1 MNPFGFQFAAILL
14 LLLNTV
20 MVLET
25 QAANVKPQRI
35 TCYKRYSK
43 CYLKYIT
50 CPSEC
55 PQIRPK
61 DPYAKECFLDCYS
74 PKCEAVCRKRKPNCD
89 GPGAACYDPRFIG
102 GDGIVFYFHGK
113 KDEHFSLISD
123 VTVQINARFIGLRP
137 AGRTRDF
144 TWIQALGLMFGSHNF
159 TLEATKAENWNQ
171 EVDHLKCT
179 YDGMSFRVPIG
190 HSSVW
195 SSPDRNLELER
206 TSATNSVRVTIQEI
220 VEISANVVPVTEK
233 EDAIHS
239 YGIPKND
246 SFAHLEVQ
254 FRFFDLSP
262 KVEGI
267 LGRTY
272 QPSFKNSAKAGV
284 DMAVVGGDNKYKTSS
299 LLSADCNSCSVFTP
313 GKMVAGRAL
322 PMDFGSLD
330 CTGGNGIVC
339 KK

>member
-1 MNPFGFQFAAILL
+1 MLNCYGGHLHFVSALEVLIKQQGQDKLESIALLWFLQFRGFIMFRGPFVPTVLKPKEAEEKMSSITQLNATEILA
-14 LLLNTV
+14 
-20 MVLET
+20 E
-25 QAANVKPQRI
+25 
-35 TCYKRYSK
+35 
-43 CYLKYIT
+43 
-50 CPSEC
+50 
-55 PQIRPK
+55 
-61 DPYAKECFLDCYS
+61 
-74 PKCEAVCRKRKPNCD
+74 RKPNCD

-137 AGRTRDF
+137 AGRARDF
-144 TWIQALGLMFGSHNF
+144 TWIQALG
-159 TLEATKAENWNQ
+159 
-171 EVDHLKCT
+171 
-179 YDGMSFRVPIG
+179 

-195 SSPDRNLELER
+195 SSPDQNLELER
-206 TSATNSVRVTIQEI
+206 TSATNSVRVANQEI
-220 VEISANVVPVTEK
+220 VEISANVVPVTGK

-246 SFAHLEVQ
+246 SFAHIEVQ

-272 QPSFKNSAKAGV
+272 QPSFKNPAKAGV

>member
-1 MNPFGFQFAAILL
+1 MAAEEKMSSITQLNATEILA
-14 LLLNTV
+14 
-20 MVLET
+20 E
-25 QAANVKPQRI
+25 
-35 TCYKRYSK
+35 
-43 CYLKYIT
+43 
-50 CPSEC
+50 
-55 PQIRPK
+55 
-61 DPYAKECFLDCYS
+61 
-74 PKCEAVCRKRKPNCD
+74 RKPNCD

-137 AGRTRDF
+137 AGRARDF

-159 TLEATKAENWNQ
+159 TLEATKAENWDQ

-179 YDGMSFRVPIG
+179 YDGMSFSVLIG

-195 SSPDRNLELER
+195 SSPDQNLELER

-220 VEISANVVPVTEK
+220 VEISANVVPVTGK

-239 YGIPKND
+239 YGRPKND

-272 QPSFKNSAKAGV
+272 QPSFKNPAKAGV

>member
-1 MNPFGFQFAAILL
+1 MGGIYILFMLNCYGGHLHFVSALEVLIKQQGQDKLESIALLWFLQFRGFIMLRGPL
-14 LLLNTV
+14 VPTV
-20 MVLET
+20 L
-25 QAANVKPQRI
+25 KP
-35 TCYKRYSK
+35 
-43 CYLKYIT
+43 
-50 CPSEC
+50 
-55 PQIRPK
+55 
-61 DPYAKECFLDCYS
+61 KE
-74 PKCEAVCRKRKPNCD
+74 ERKPNCD

-137 AGRTRDF
+137 AGRARDF

-159 TLEATKAENWNQ
+159 TLEATKAENWDQ

-179 YDGMSFRVPIG
+179 YDGMSFSVLIG

-195 SSPDRNLELER
+195 SSPDQNLELER

-220 VEISANVVPVTEK
+220 VEISANVVPVTGK

-239 YGIPKND
+239 YGRPKND

-272 QPSFKNSAKAGV
+272 QPSFKNPAKAGV